1 MRIAAVSAILAPACR
16 NSQKGIKKLL
26 EAAAADEEGLQH
38 RDITIRHHLRFSANG
53 HCARPHAYTSSV
65 GNYLQRIKGYTMEE

>member
-26 EAAAADEEGLQH
+26 EAVAADEEGLQH
-38 RDITIRHHLRFSANG
+38 RDVTILGSQQTDTVPGPTPTH
-53 HCARPHAYTSSV
+53 PV
-65 GNYLQRIKGYTMEE
+65 

>member
-26 EAAAADEEGLQH
+26 EAVAADEEGLQH
-38 RDITIRHHLRFSANG
+38 RDVTILGSQANG

-65 GNYLQRIKGYTMEE
+65 GNYLQRIKGYTMEG